1 MPIFWCLH
9 RISDLISELNLADL
23 SIYLGDHEEEV
34 YQKLRFAKRQ
44 TDWLGGRMAAKRLM
58 QMVDARWNQKQTN
71 EIEILS
77 EESGAPYLV
86 ISGWQG
92 NPGRVSISHSN
103 GYVFC
108 AYSPDEIQMGVDL
121 ELIEPRTGEFAGD
134 FFTEKEVD
142 QISTLENT
150 NKILFVT
157 VIWSGKESV
166 LKALSTGLRVDTRSV
181 EVVLPGLT
189 EESTGWSKLGLKS
202 NLINENSLSLVWR
215 REGDF
220 VLTACVPS
228 DYENDLHQVDLY
240 SNFSS
245 GR

>member
-1 MPIFWCLH
+1 MPVFWCLH
-9 RISDLISELNLADL
+9 RISDLISEVNLTDH
-23 SIYLGDHEEEV
+23 STYLGDQEKAA

-44 TDWLGGRMAAKRLM
+44 NEWLGGRLAAKRLM
-58 QMVDARWNQKQTN
+58 QRVDTRWNQKQRN

-108 AYSPDEIQMGVDL
+108 AYSPNEIQMGVDL
-121 ELIEPRTGEFAGD
+121 ELIEPRAGEFARD
-134 FFTEKEVD
+134 FFTAKEVD

-166 LKALSTGLRVDTRSV
+166 LKAISTGLRVDTRSV
-181 EVVLPGLT
+181 EVVLPGFY
-189 EESTGWSKLGLKS
+189 EESTGWSRLGLKS
-202 NLINENSLSLVWR
+202 NLTKDNSLSLVWR

-220 VLTACVPS
+220 VLTVCFPS
-228 DYENDLHQVDLY
+228 DYEIGLHQVEFY
-240 SNFSS
+240 NNFSS
-245 GR
+245 GL